1 MTDVALVTA
10 QGLTV
15 KLAGRLVLRDV
26 SLALSPGH
34 LVALVGPNGAGKT
47 TLLRALAGLVPSS
60 GVVHVRG
67 DALSSLSLRE
77 RARRF
82 AYLPQGHL
90 VHWPLPARD
99 VVALGRYPHG
109 ATDPARLT
117 AKDTDAVL
125 RAMQAAD
132 VMEFSERRVTELSGG
147 ERSRVALAR
156 VLAVEAPV
164 ILADEPTSSL
174 DPRHQLDV
182 MKTLRAAAD
191 KAALVMVVT
200 HDLGLAARFADTV
213 LVLSDG
219 RLVSQGVPAEA
230 LSEQVMAEVF
240 RISAYRAEFEREAVI
255 VPWAEI

>member
-1 MTDVALVTA
+1 MTDLALVTA
-10 QGLTV
+10 RGLDV
-15 KLAGRLVLRDV
+15 KLAGRRVLRDV
-26 SLALSPGH
+26 SLSLSSGH

-47 TLLRALAGLVPSS
+47 TLLRALAGLVPSD
-60 GVVHVRG
+60 GTIHVGG

-99 VVALGRYPHG
+99 IVALGRYPHG

-117 AKDTDAVL
+117 ATDAEAVL

-164 ILADEPTSSL
+164 ILADEPVSSL

-191 KAALVMVVT
+191 RGALVIVVT
-200 HDLGLAARFADTV
+200 HDLGLAARFADNV

-219 RLVSQGVPAEA
+219 RLVSQGAPAEA
-230 LSEQVMAEVF
+230 LSERVMAEVF

>member
-1 MTDVALVTA
+1 MTAPAYLTARGLGVT
-10 QGLTV
+10 
-15 KLAGRLVLRDV
+15 LAGRAVLNDV
-26 SLALSPGH
+26 SLSLASGH

-47 TLLRALAGLVPSS
+47 TLLRALAGLVPSD
-60 GVVHVRG
+60 GAIHVGG

-82 AYLPQGHL
+82 AYLAQGHI

-99 VVALGRYPHG
+99 IVALGRYPHG

-117 AKDTDAVL
+117 PKDSDAVL
-125 RAMQAAD
+125 RAMQVAD
-132 VMEFSERRVTELSGG
+132 VMAFSERRVTELSGG

-156 VLAVEAPV
+156 LFAVEAPV

-174 DPRHQLDV
+174 DPRHQIDV
-182 MKTLRAAAD
+182 MKSLRAAAD
-191 KAALVMVVT
+191 KGTLVIMVT

-219 RLVSQGVPAEA
+219 RLASYGAPAEA
-230 LSEQVMAEVF
+230 LSEQVMADVF
-240 RISAYRAEFEREAVI
+240 RISAYRAEYQRETVI